1 MKIALLGIGKMG
13 QTIEQLAL
21 AQADQIV
28 FKRSANEEQGE
39 LAQADVAI
47 DFSSP
52 EAAFDN
58 ISSAIEAGIPVVSGT
73 TGWLDRYQEMLKLCE
88 ARNGT
93 FVYASNFSVGVN
105 LFFALNR
112 KLGELMQGH
121 PEYKAS
127 MQEIHHTQKLD
138 APSGTAI
145 SLAEDL
151 LPYMQTDNWVL
162 GKESDSGLPIEALRE
177 GDVKGTHIIRF
188 DSAVDS
194 ISIEHRA
201 HSREGFAQ
209 GALMAARWALDKK
222 GIYSMADV
230 LGIK

>member
-73 TGWLDRYQEMLKLCE
+73 TGWLGRYQEMLKLCE

-177 GDVKGTHIIRF
+177 GDVQGTHIIRF

>member
-13 QTIEQLAL
+13 QTIERLAL
-21 AQADQIV
+21 EKGDEVVYKQGAAHKSGDLS
-28 FKRSANEEQGE
+28 SAE
-39 LAQADVAI
+39 VAI
-47 DFSSP
+47 EFSSP
-52 EAAFDN
+52 EAAFSN
-58 ISSAIEAGIPVVSGT
+58 IEQAIETGIPVVSGT

-93 FVYASNFSVGVN
+93 LVYASNFSVGVN

-112 KLGELMQGH
+112 KLGQLMQGH

-127 MQEIHHTQKLD
+127 MEEVHHTQKLD

-151 LPYMQTDNWVL
+151 LPYLPEDGWAL
-162 GKESDSGLPIEALRE
+162 GEADHKLAIDAQRE
-177 GDVKGTHIIRF
+177 GDVKGTHKIAF
-188 DSAVDS
+188 VSAVDS

-201 HSREGFAQ
+201 HTREGFAQ
-209 GALMAARWALDKK
+209 GALLAAGWALNKK
-222 GIYSMADV
+222 GVYSMADV

>member
-188 DSAVDS
+188 DSAVDT